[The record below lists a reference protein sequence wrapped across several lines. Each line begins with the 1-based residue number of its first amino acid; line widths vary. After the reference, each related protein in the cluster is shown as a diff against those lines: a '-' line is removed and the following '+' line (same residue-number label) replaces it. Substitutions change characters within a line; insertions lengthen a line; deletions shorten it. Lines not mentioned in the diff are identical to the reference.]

1 MNCWSRPEVD
11 VLVLL
16 PIRSVSD
23 QKQTLYFDQLA
34 ERVPSMN
41 REHLNWRLS
50 VITNVGVLIGLVFV
64 GYEIRQNT
72 VQLRA
77 ESSLSITETV
87 NALNAG
93 MYSDPE
99 LAEILIRG
107 TEDLGAL
114 NSVERSRFDSYQF
127 ARLNIAE
134 YALDLEREGVTDL
147 NFRYVEWIVRR
158 FNEKPGLRAFIREHE
173 NTYVGSKELL
183 DRLLGDPPE
192 R

>member
-1 MNCWSRPEVD
+1 
-11 VLVLL
+11 
-16 PIRSVSD
+16 
-23 QKQTLYFDQLA
+23 
-34 ERVPSMN
+34 MN
-41 REHLNWRLS
+41 RKNLNWWLS
-50 VITNVGVLIGLVFV
+50 SITNVGVLFGLLFV

-77 ESSLSITETV
+77 ESSQAITESV

-114 NSVERSRFDSYQF
+114 DSVERARFDAYQF

-134 YALDLEREGVTDL
+134 YALDLEREGVSDL
-147 NFRYVEWIVRR
+147 NFRYVEWTVRQ
-158 FNEKPGLRAFIREHE
+158 FNEKPGLRAFIREHQD
-173 NTYVGSKELL
+173 TYVGSEELL
-183 DRLLGDPPE
+183 ARLLGDSP
-192 R
+192 RR

>member
-1 MNCWSRPEVD
+1 MKRKD
-11 VLVLL
+11 VNL
-16 PIRSVSD
+16 
-23 QKQTLYFDQLA
+23 
-34 ERVPSMN
+34 
-41 REHLNWRLS
+41 WLS
-50 VITNVGVLIGLVFV
+50 SITNIGVLIGLVFV

-77 ESSLSITETV
+77 ESSQSITESV

-93 MYSDPE
+93 VYSDPE
-99 LAEILIRG
+99 FAKLLIRG

-114 NSVERSRFDSYQF
+114 DSVERSQFDAFQF

-147 NFRYVEWIVRR
+147 NFKYVEWIIRE
-158 FNEKPGLRAFIREHE
+158 FNEKPGLRAFIREHQD
-173 NTYVGSKELL
+173 TYVGSEEFLA
-183 DRLLGDPPE
+183 RLLGDSPN

>member
-1 MNCWSRPEVD
+1 
-11 VLVLL
+11 
-16 PIRSVSD
+16 
-23 QKQTLYFDQLA
+23 
-34 ERVPSMN
+34 MN

>member
-1 MNCWSRPEVD
+1 
-11 VLVLL
+11 
-16 PIRSVSD
+16 
-23 QKQTLYFDQLA
+23 
-34 ERVPSMN
+34 MN

-158 FNEKPGLRAFIREHE
+158 FNEKPGLRAFIREHK

-183 DRLLGDPPE
+183 ERLLSDSPDP
-192 R
+192 

>member
-1 MNCWSRPEVD
+1 
-11 VLVLL
+11 
-16 PIRSVSD
+16 
-23 QKQTLYFDQLA
+23 
-34 ERVPSMN
+34 MN

-127 ARLNIAE
+127 ARLNIAQ